1 MSFLLQNYPLHP
13 SKSTSETVQAGS
25 NSTLLTIPQIQH
37 KKYTVTLHTNKTVM
51 NKPQPSDIEQL
62 KQAVETKF
70 GCTPKTPTDFNLLA
84 AAINNSSRD
93 NIALSTLKRIWG
105 YVPSTHTPTFSTLS
119 ILSRFAGHRD
129 WDAFLAHHH
138 PTDDSLFT
146 PDTVII
152 SSDEPLGTTLR
163 IEWGHNKWCEIQ
175 KTAHPDRYRV
185 TASMN
190 IKLQPADLITV
201 PTLLLHNMFTAT
213 DCTRNNQ
220 LLGTYAGARKEG
232 ITAII
237 RLPLDTPHS

>member
-1 MSFLLQNYPLHP
+1 MCQAPIPPHSVPCPYSPASQDTATGTP
-13 SKSTSETVQAGS
+13 S
-25 NSTLLTIPQIQH
+25 
-37 KKYTVTLHTNKTVM
+37 LHTTI
-51 NKPQPSDIEQL
+51 QPM
-62 KQAVETKF
+62 
-70 GCTPKTPTDFNLLA
+70 TPYLP
-84 AAINNSSRD
+84 
-93 NIALSTLKRIWG
+93 
-105 YVPSTHTPTFSTLS
+105 
-119 ILSRFAGHRD
+119 
-129 WDAFLAHHH
+129 
-138 PTDDSLFT
+138 

-190 IKLQPADLITV
+190 IKLQPADEITV